1 MNKSY
6 RALVIFASFMLLICC
21 WNSVVA
27 QNDPRISEIRRRNQT
42 INVLTEMIQEPSTT
56 FLNELV
62 INKNDVPYPAVGIYR
77 TVAKFYYTFGN
88 RERNPY
94 PDRLLKIVIA
104 TDRSNRKESSEYLF
118 NDAGQLILF
127 SEKTDNFEH
136 RVYFARE
143 RAIGFEK
150 SERFLNLRTSE
161 VAATVAQA
169 IKQKTHLV
177 AIFRGSL
184 RL

>member
-1 MNKSY
+1 MLVSF
-6 RALVIFASFMLLICC
+6 ALITCC
-21 WNSVVA
+21 GSVCA
-27 QNDPRISEIRRRNQT
+27 QSDPRISEIRRRNELVNAQT
-42 INVLTEMIQEPSTT
+42 EPIQEPATT

-62 INKNDVPYPAVGIYR
+62 INKTDAPFPAVGIYR

-94 PDRLLKIVIA
+94 PDRLLKIMIA

-127 SEKTDNFEH
+127 SEKTEDFDH
-136 RVYFARE
+136 RVYFVRE

-150 SERFLNLRTSE
+150 GGRLVNLRNSE
-161 VAATVAQA
+161 VAATSARA
-169 IKQKTHLV
+169 IKEKAQLV